1 MKKEKYSRIV
11 VKVGTSTLSH
21 ESGKLNLRRIESLA
35 RVLSDLKN
43 SGIEIVLVSS
53 GAVGAGI
60 ATLGLDRRPKDT
72 AEKQALAAVG
82 QSELM
87 KIYERFFSIY
97 GQTVAQ
103 LLLTKDVVDNP
114 ERRESAANTFR
125 ILFGFSCLPIVNEN
139 DPVSSAQLETKSG
152 DKISFGDN
160 DTLSAYV
167 AELCDADLLI
177 NLSDSE
183 GFFTADPR
191 TDPNAKLIE
200 KVERITPELLACA
213 GGAGTA
219 GGTGGMRSK
228 LEAAQIAGSAGIP
241 MFLAHGAEPE
251 VLYSIL
257 EGKARGTYFAATKQE
272 RI

>member
-1 MKKEKYSRIV
+1 MEKLSRIV

-21 ESGKLNLRRIESLA
+21 TTGKLNLQRIEDLT

-43 SGIEIVLVSS
+43 SGMEIVLVTS

-60 ATLGLDRRPKDT
+60 ARLGLDRRPQST

-82 QSELM
+82 QGELM
-87 KIYERFFSIY
+87 KIYERFFAHY

-103 LLLTKDVVDNP
+103 LLLTKDVVDNT
-114 ERRESAANTFR
+114 ERRESAARTFK
-125 ILFGFSCLPIVNEN
+125 ILFELSCLPIVNEN
-139 DPVSSAQLETKSG
+139 DPVSSAQLENENG

-167 AELCDADLLI
+167 AELCDADMLI

-191 TDPNAKLIE
+191 KDATATLI
-200 KVERITPELLACA
+200 KRVERVTPELLCCA
-213 GGAGTA
+213 GGAGSA
-219 GGTGGMRSK
+219 GGTGGMKSK
-228 LEAAQIAGSAGIP
+228 LEAAIIASRAGIP
-241 MFLAHGAEPE
+241 MFLAHGENPE
-251 VLYSIL
+251 ILYDIL
-257 EGKARGTYFAATKQE
+257 NGKARGTYFAAEDKK
-272 RI
+272 

>member
-1 MKKEKYSRIV
+1 MEQKKYSRIV

-21 ESGKLNLRRIESLA
+21 PTGKLNLRRIEELSH
-35 RVLSDLKN
+35 VLSDLKN
-43 SGIEIVLVSS
+43 SGLEIVLVSS

-60 ATLGLDRRPKDT
+60 ARIGLDRRPEST
-72 AEKQALAAVG
+72 EEKQALAAIG
-82 QSELM
+82 QGELM
-87 KIYERFFSIY
+87 KIYERFFAHY

-114 ERRESAANTFR
+114 ERRESAASTFR

-139 DPVSSAQLETKSG
+139 DPVSSAQLETKNG

-191 TDPNAKLIE
+191 NDPTATLIE
-200 KVERITPELLACA
+200 LVEEITPELLACA

-228 LEAAQIAGSAGIP
+228 LEAAQIAGAAGIP
-241 MFLAHGAEPE
+241 MFLAHGAEPA

-257 EGKARGTYFAATKQE
+257 EGKARGTYFAAEKKK
-272 RI
+272 